1 MFLHAGFFCI
11 FCWIEQANHSTRQ
24 EYNSCKTWPTILLIR
39 DIWPLRSIRYDKNE
53 DRKLRGKL
61 SQLLIRICIDIYI
74 NHITPVLNLSITKR
88 AQYRRDMMVEVL
100 QIFDLIKRIWVL
112 ILRSEIILPV
122 EMQHKRKKSATKLK
136 FAFLILLGE
145 ASPVTSS
152 SNRTDPEVKGQ
163 SQVFL
168 VFLESRCLSVTMFFV
183 IYFKCVYQWVNRYR
197 QIEILI

>member
-1 MFLHAGFFCI
+1 
-11 FCWIEQANHSTRQ
+11 
-24 EYNSCKTWPTILLIR
+24 
-39 DIWPLRSIRYDKNE
+39 
-53 DRKLRGKL
+53 
-61 SQLLIRICIDIYI
+61 
-74 NHITPVLNLSITKR
+74 
-88 AQYRRDMMVEVL
+88 MVEVL

-122 EMQHKRKKSATKLK
+122 EMQRKRRKSATKLK

-152 SNRTDPEVKGQ
+152 SNRTDPEVKG
-163 SQVFL
+163 
-168 VFLESRCLSVTMFFV
+168 SRCLSVTMFFV